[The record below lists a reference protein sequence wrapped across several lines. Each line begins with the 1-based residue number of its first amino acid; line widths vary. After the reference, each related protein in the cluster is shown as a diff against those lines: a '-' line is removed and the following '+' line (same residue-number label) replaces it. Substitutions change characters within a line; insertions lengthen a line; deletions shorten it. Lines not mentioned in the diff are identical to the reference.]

1 MVEVKDLNGSKFTGS
16 KFFCKRDKEIGNKL
30 LTVFSSRK

>member
-1 MVEVKDLNGSKFTGS
+1 MVEVKDLNGSKFIGS
-16 KFFCKRDKEIGNKL
+16 KFFVRDKEIGNKL